1 MAEFNWTC
9 PYCSHHQTVSE
20 SKCQVSTSKLDIG
33 ETCDGKFVGVEIQ
46 AIGCSNPQCKNV
58 TLSVTY
64 GTLTLISGNW
74 RINARILQTRIKPD
88 SRARPL
94 PPVIPYPIG
103 NDYLE
108 ACRIA
113 NLSPK
118 ASATLARRCIQ
129 GMIRDFCGITK
140 PTLNQ
145 EINELKRLFDEGHA
159 PRGVSEESFDA
170 IEAIR
175 KIGNIGAHMEK
186 DINVIVDVEP
196 DEAELLLSLVENL
209 FDDWYIARQKRQDRL
224 ARVTASVEDK
234 ETIRKAPQNNAS

>member
-9 PYCSHHQTVSE
+9 PYCSQHQTVSGA
-20 SKCQVSTSKLDIG
+20 KCDLSISKLDIG
-33 ETCDGKFVGVEIQ
+33 ETADGKPVGVEIE
-46 AIGCSNPQCKNV
+46 AIGCSNPQCKCV
-58 TLSVTY
+58 TLSLTY
-64 GTLTLISGNW
+64 GTLVLSSGYW
-74 RINARILQTRIKPD
+74 SIDKRILTTPVKPE

-94 PPVIPYPIG
+94 PSVIPIPIG
-103 NDYLE
+103 KDYLE
-108 ACRIA
+108 ACRIV

-145 EINELKRLFDEGHA
+145 EINELKKQFDEGRA
-159 PRGVSEESFDA
+159 PRGVSDESFDA

-186 DINVIVDVEP
+186 DINIIVDVEP

-209 FDDWYIARQKRQDRL
+209 FDDWYIARQKRQERL
-224 ARVTASVEDK
+224 AQVTASVEQKDA
-234 ETIRKAPQNNAS
+234 IRKGPSE

>member
-1 MAEFNWTC
+1 VAEFNWTC
-9 PYCSHHQTVSE
+9 PYCSQHQTVSGA
-20 SKCQVSTSKLDIG
+20 KCDVTTIKLEVG
-33 ETCDGKFVGVEIQ
+33 ETCDGKLTGVEIE

-58 TLSVTY
+58 TLSLSY
-64 GTLTLISGNW
+64 GTLIQRGGYW
-74 RINARILQTRIKPD
+74 RVDEKILQSPIKPD

-94 PPVIPYPIG
+94 PSVIPAPIG

-113 NLSPK
+113 HLSPK

-129 GMIRDFCGITK
+129 GMIRDFCNITK

-145 EINELKRLFDEGHA
+145 EINELKRQFDEGHA

-224 ARVTASVEDK
+224 ARVTASVEEK
-234 ETIRKAPQNNAS
+234 EAIRKGPSA